1 MGFSS
6 AVEMNLRKDGV
17 AVISIQS
24 PHKNTL
30 NNLVMSGLQK
40 HFREAHSRADVRAI
54 VLTGSHQNFSFGVD
68 IHLFQHI
75 QKKGSDS
82 DVQFVPAIPFMSM
95 IEDGPKPVVAAL
107 EGYVIGAALEM
118 TLACHARLGSSNAKF
133 SIPDFYNGII
143 PGLGGTQRLPRLM
156 GLQKTLQFFW
166 MTRPWTA
173 AEALEAGMIDG
184 VVRNGDIVEKA
195 CDLAL
200 HILNGKVPWQKSLE
214 RVDRLES
221 FGEAMQVLRR
231 ARMQVKREHPN
242 LIHPLICIDVM
253 EEGLLKGGLAGAML
267 EEKFSH
273 ALVNTPI
280 AKGLMHVF
288 FARRS
293 VSKANMLTYFSAS
306 RYYQLGPKYVVEIP
320 KISGIARNTMAPRK
334 MICVAVVGCGI
345 AGASIAT
352 SFLLHKLPTVVKANN
367 DDDLQKILIFIKKNI
382 EQCKGQRLISHKQAE
397 KLADI
402 LSGTTDYKKI
412 CAADLIVEAVEED
425 APGQH
430 EQVLTMLA
438 NILKPNGIIV
448 TNSSSVKL
456 SALSIT
462 QPIQSRILGVHF
474 MSRAYDKELVEVSF
488 LESTSTQAVLD
499 VYALL
504 KSMNKLPVTVRSSP
518 GLIVDRLL
526 HVLYLSR
533 LLLIDLGVDKG
544 RIHVLLKEFGMDMN
558 LLQFKD
564 TEGVVLHTKSMAYS
578 TGNALI
584 SEDRK
589 LPPFLE
595 DDTLDM
601 LLFPVVNEACWIL
614 CEEVAASAE
623 HIDICSVLGM
633 GFPNYRGGIHF
644 WGRMVGLEY
653 ISSQLSLWSNQ
664 YKGFLKP
671 LLEQDKVAQKQE
683 QVQKLPARL

>member
-1 MGFSS
+1 MVSSS
-6 AVEMNLRKDGV
+6 AVEMYLRKDGV

-24 PHKNTL
+24 PPKNTL

-40 HFREAHSRADVRAI
+40 HFREAHSRTDVRAI

-82 DVQFVPAIPFMSM
+82 NVQFVPAIPFMSM

-173 AEALEAGMIDG
+173 VEALEAGMIDG

-200 HILNGKVPWQKSLE
+200 HILNGKVPWSKSLE

-231 ARMQVKREHPN
+231 GRMQVKRDHPN
-242 LIHPLICIDVM
+242 LMHPLICIDVM
-253 EEGLLKGGLAGAML
+253 EEGLLKGGLAGALL

-293 VSKANMLTYFSAS
+293 VSKANI
-306 RYYQLGPKYVVEIP
+306 GN
-320 KISGIARNTMAPRK
+320 ARNTTAPRK
-334 MICVAVVGCGI
+334 MSCVAVVGCGN

-352 SFLLHKLPTVVKANN
+352 SFLLHELPIVVKAND
-367 DDDLQKILIFIKKNI
+367 DDDLQKILSLIKKNI
-382 EQCKGQRLISHKQAE
+382 EQCEAQRMISHKQAE

-402 LSGTTDYKKI
+402 LRGTTDYKKI
-412 CAADLIVEAVEED
+412 CAADLIVEAVED

-438 NILKPNGIIV
+438 NILKPNGIIA

-474 MSRAYDKELVEVSF
+474 MSPAYDKELVEVSF
-488 LESTSTQAVLD
+488 LENTSTQAVLD

-504 KSMNKLPVTVRSSP
+504 KSMNKLPVTLRSSP

-564 TEGVVLHTKSMAYS
+564 PQGIVLHTKSMAYP
-578 TGNALI
+578 TGDALI

-589 LPPFLE
+589 VWMHSQGLYERVFTRISVSMQLPSFLE
-595 DDTLDM
+595 DNTLDM

-614 CEEVAASAE
+614 REEVAASAE

-644 WGRMVGLEY
+644 WGLMVGMEY

-671 LLEQDKVAQKQE
+671 LLEQDKVAQ
-683 QVQKLPARL
+683 VTW